1 MTALL
6 DPPQTTGE
14 AVRPHRQPAGVWRHR
29 LIRVASVLVAI
40 GLWELLTAN
49 GIRLWLR
56 FDTLPTVTE
65 IAAALAARVGTSEYW
80 LDLGQSLIRIL
91 TGFGLAALIGVVTGI
106 MLGRSRLFADV
117 FGPLTELVRPIPA
130 IAVVPVAILL
140 FPSDEA
146 GIVSITF
153 LAAYFPIMVST
164 RHAVRA
170 LPTIWEDSVRTL
182 GGGRVD
188 VLRQVVLPGILPG
201 LFGGLSVGM
210 GVAWICVIS
219 AEMISGRLGV
229 GYRTWQ
235 AYTVL
240 DYPGVFVGI
249 ITIGVLG
256 FGTAAAIELIG
267 RRATR
272 WLPRGEEND
281 PMSAGRRVPPCGS
294 SSRTSRCPTPA
305 LPVVRGLDLTVQPG
319 EILVLTGPSG
329 LREVHRAARPGRA
342 AGPRRRPGARPTG
355 TRSPPPRGTA
365 AWSSRTARC
374 CRGAA
379 CAPISNWHCSFAV
392 SRGPGG
398 GPAPNAGSTRSTSP
412 DTPTICPRACPAAC
426 ASGCSWP
433 AGWPAHPGR

>member
-1 MTALL
+1 MTAVL
-6 DPPQTTGE
+6 DPPTTTTP
-14 AVRPHRQPAGVWRHR
+14 VTTKPATPGAWRHR
-29 LIRVASVLVAI
+29 LIRLVSVLAAI
-40 GLWELLTAN
+40 GLWEVLTAN
-49 GIRLWLR
+49 GIRFWLR

-65 IAAALAARVGTSEYW
+65 IGAALAAKADTQEYW
-80 LDLGQSLIRIL
+80 LDLAQSLIRIL
-91 TGFGLAALIGVVTGI
+91 TGFGLAALLGVLTGI
-106 MLGRSRLFADV
+106 MLGRSVLFADI

-182 GGGRVD
+182 GGGRLD

-272 WLPRGEEND
+272 WLPRGEETQ
-281 PMSAGRRVPPCGS
+281 R
-294 SSRTSRCPTPA
+294 
-305 LPVVRGLDLTVQPG
+305 
-319 EILVLTGPSG
+319 
-329 LREVHRAARPGRA
+329 
-342 AGPRRRPGARPTG
+342 
-355 TRSPPPRGTA
+355 
-365 AWSSRTARC
+365 
-374 CRGAA
+374 
-379 CAPISNWHCSFAV
+379 
-392 SRGPGG
+392 
-398 GPAPNAGSTRSTSP
+398 
-412 DTPTICPRACPAAC
+412 
-426 ASGCSWP
+426 
-433 AGWPAHPGR
+433 